1 MHVNGTVCMRDIKL
15 EMYDNVIRQSMMM
28 VMMMNM
34 MMMMMVLAMKMMMC
48 D

>member
-28 VMMMNM
+28 VMMM
-34 MMMMMVLAMKMMMC
+34 MMMMMVIAMKMMMY